1 MCQSLAL
8 ERIKTDTLAN
18 PTNTRVPMQM
28 DEAAAVMT
36 QLPPDRA
43 HPLVATLVSG
53 EMLGS
58 FSVQAYDCCGARS
71 GSCASLACTLQV
83 ACEGLDPTKASFP
96 IDAAGRATAEGER
109 LQKAVKRVEDSLAVV
124 LRLD

>member
-1 MCQSLAL
+1 
-8 ERIKTDTLAN
+8 
-18 PTNTRVPMQM
+18 M

-43 HPLVATLVSG
+43 YPLVATLVSG

-71 GSCASLACTLQV
+71 GSCKSLPCSLQV

-96 IDAAGRATAEGER
+96 IDAAGRATVEGER
-109 LQKAVKRVEDSLAVV
+109 PQLLRRGQRALA
-124 LRLD
+124 

>member
-1 MCQSLAL
+1 
-8 ERIKTDTLAN
+8 
-18 PTNTRVPMQM
+18 M

-43 HPLVATLVSG
+43 YPLVTNLVSG

-71 GSCASLACTLQV
+71 GSCKSLPCSLQV

-96 IDAAGRATAEGER
+96 IDAAGRATVEGK
-109 LQKAVKRVEDSLAVV
+109 LPSHC
-124 LRLD
+124 